1 MALDERLRG
10 VAAQNSRLLQTL
22 SDTDYAVSAFQQS
35 SSYVATL
42 KKQIAESEKK
52 TKELARTV
60 ANEYE
65 DFKEYRDVKF
75 KKLAM
80 LLNGKKNF
88 QERESKEERE
98 WLDAVQN
105 ENRAKKELEHLKLN
119 LVEAEKMNAEMQNLA
134 GINGAAQAELN
145 ELYKNLFDGPTPAAP
160 EEDEKENAVKQAE
173 NNFNVVQM
181 RLNAEN
187 HTKAIL
193 LDADKFLKR
202 AIDDIEHA
210 MSASMADLWGVGG
223 KAAEMAE
230 NSALSRAQSHC
241 SQVEMLMGQANR
253 LQPAINHIGEIEI
266 AQQHFL
272 GDVLFDNI
280 FSDLSMR
287 DKIKTSRAQLHAAQ
301 RGLTAELNKSEERV
315 KKARAETQLAK
326 MVLDEKR
333 GELQRVRAAVF
344 DRLSGGEGMS
354 SERRDQ
360 PLPDLAPTFQ
370 DAPPS
375 YTA

>member
-105 ENRAKKELEHLKLN
+105 ENRAKKELEH
-119 LVEAEKMNAEMQNLA
+119 
-134 GINGAAQAELN
+134 
-145 ELYKNLFDGPTPAAP
+145 
-160 EEDEKENAVKQAE
+160 
-173 NNFNVVQM
+173 
-181 RLNAEN
+181 
-187 HTKAIL
+187 
-193 LDADKFLKR
+193 
-202 AIDDIEHA
+202 
-210 MSASMADLWGVGG
+210 S
-223 KAAEMAE
+223 
-230 NSALSRAQSHC
+230 C
-241 SQVEMLMGQANR
+241 
-253 LQPAINHIGEIEI
+253 
-266 AQQHFL
+266 
-272 GDVLFDNI
+272 
-280 FSDLSMR
+280 
-287 DKIKTSRAQLHAAQ
+287 
-301 RGLTAELNKSEERV
+301 
-315 KKARAETQLAK
+315 KARLAQF
-326 MVLDEKR
+326 
-333 GELQRVRAAVF
+333 G
-344 DRLSGGEGMS
+344 
-354 SERRDQ
+354 
-360 PLPDLAPTFQ
+360 PLR
-370 DAPPS
+370 
-375 YTA
+375 